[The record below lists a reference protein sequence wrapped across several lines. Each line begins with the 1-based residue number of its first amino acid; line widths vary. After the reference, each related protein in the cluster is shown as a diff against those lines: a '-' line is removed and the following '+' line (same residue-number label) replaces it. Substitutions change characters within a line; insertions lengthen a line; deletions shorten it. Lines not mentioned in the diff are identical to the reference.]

1 MAARH
6 PSIASK
12 AAKAAKAR
20 RVAKA
25 RRHEAEGK
33 NTVVTP
39 ASKAYTDPRDVL
51 LKPVVSEKSYA
62 LIDENKYTFLVDPG
76 ANKTQIKQAVQA
88 VFEVKVTGVN
98 TINRIG
104 KRKRTRTGFG
114 QRAAT
119 KRAIVTLAEGDRIDI
134 FGGPTA

>member
-1 MAARH
+1 MAIRH
-6 PSIASK
+6 PAIASK
-12 AAKAAKAR
+12 AAKAAKAA

-25 RRHEAEGK
+25 RRHATEGK

-39 ASKAYTDPRDVL
+39 VSKSYTDPRDVL

-62 LIDENKYTFLVDPG
+62 LLDENKYTFVVAPG
-76 ANKTQIKQAVQA
+76 SNKTQIKEAVQA
-88 VFEVKVTGVN
+88 VFQVKVTGVN
-98 TINRIG
+98 TINRQG

-134 FGGPTA
+134 FGGPTS